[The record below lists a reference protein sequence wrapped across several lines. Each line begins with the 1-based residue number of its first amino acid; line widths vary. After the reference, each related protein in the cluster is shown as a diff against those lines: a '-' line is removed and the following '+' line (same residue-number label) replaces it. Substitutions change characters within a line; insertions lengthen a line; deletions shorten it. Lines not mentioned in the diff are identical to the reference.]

1 MNTSSLAIRLEEFE
15 AENQPPAQL
24 RPIPQTQMI
33 APALAPA
40 PAQQRRAPRRMTF
53 TSRRIQLRDPGLRQ
67 FRVF

>member
-1 MNTSSLAIRLEEFE
+1 MNTSSLALRLEEFE

-24 RPIPQTQMI
+24 RPLPQTQMI
-33 APALAPA
+33 AAA

-53 TSRRIQLRDPGLRQ
+53 TSRRIQPRDSGLRQ